1 MNMFEIIRLSCK
13 YLFRYRRRYL
23 FLFFALSF
31 GFGIV
36 TAITAI
42 KASMTQ
48 NVYDAAQSHYAGD
61 VIVMGWEAGSNVRY
75 HLDKQSVDT
84 VFQTIDESGIGV
96 KHIVQRNLYSHG
108 IIFFN
113 GVSVDLKY
121 LVGVD
126 WENEKSYFD
135 DLNYAAGSNRDLDDK
150 SIIIS
155 NPIAKAL
162 GAQAGDSIILEIENK
177 WGQKDTAVFILAATV
192 DDTSIFGFYKA
203 FIPLGTMNRL
213 IGFETGESGLAGIYL
228 KNQNDVGKANE
239 TLQKLFS
246 SKIQTAGLM
255 RNRAEFESESE
266 ADWKGIRIFVMTIPI
281 YLSGVAQVLDAL
293 NILIAFLYVMLLV
306 IILVSAG
313 VTYRLIL
320 HERIKEVGTMRSI
333 GFYERD
339 VRNVL
344 LCEALLLGV
353 VSIIAGF
360 ILALLFTRLAG
371 ILPVDRFPGFEI
383 FLKTGR
389 LGAVFSSFEMTLNIA
404 AIYIVLLIAVWFPAF
419 NSSRAPLT
427 EMLSGG
433 AIGAFHPALLSDNA
447 VTVRAGTGE

>member
-1 MNMFEIIRLSCK
+1 MNIFETINLSCK

-42 KASMTQ
+42 KASMAD

-61 VIVMGWEAGSNVRY
+61 IIVLGREKGANIMYRIDTPLS
-75 HLDKQSVDT
+75 DT
-84 VFQTIDESGIGV
+84 VFETINESGIDIRHTV
-96 KHIVQRNLYSHG
+96 RRNIYAHA

-113 GVSVDLKY
+113 GESVDLKY

-135 DLNYAAGSNRDLDDK
+135 SLAFADGSNKDLGDN

-155 NPIAKAL
+155 RPIAEAL
-162 GAQAGDSIILEIENK
+162 GVQAGDSIILEIENR
-177 WGQKDTAVFILAATV
+177 WGQLNTAVFILGGAV
-192 DDTSIFGFYKA
+192 EDTSIFGFYKA
-203 FIPLGTMNRL
+203 FIPLETMNRL
-213 IGFETGESGLAGIYL
+213 IGFEPGESSTIGIYL
-228 KNQNDVGKANE
+228 KNKNDVDRASAE
-239 TLQKLFS
+239 LQKLLS
-246 SKIQTAGLM
+246 DKTQTAGLM
-255 RNRAEFESESE
+255 RSRDDFSNEV
-266 ADWKGIRIFVMTIPI
+266 DMGWQGIRLFVMTIPV
-281 YLSGVAQVLDAL
+281 YLSEIAQILNALD
-293 NILIAFLYVMLLV
+293 ILIIFLYVMLLI

-320 HERIKEVGTMRSI
+320 HERTKEIGTMRSI

-339 VRNVL
+339 IRNVL
-344 LCEALLLGV
+344 LSEALLLGAI
-353 VSIIAGF
+353 SILAGF
-360 ILALLFTRLAG
+360 LLAVLFTRLAG

-389 LGAVFSSFEMTLNIA
+389 LGAVFVPFETVVNIA
-404 AIYIVLLIAVWFPAF
+404 AIYIVLFIAVWFPVF
-419 NSSRAPLT
+419 NSSRAPLPG
-427 EMLSGG
+427 MLSGSVKG
-433 AIGAFHPALLSDNA
+433 
-447 VTVRAGTGE
+447 